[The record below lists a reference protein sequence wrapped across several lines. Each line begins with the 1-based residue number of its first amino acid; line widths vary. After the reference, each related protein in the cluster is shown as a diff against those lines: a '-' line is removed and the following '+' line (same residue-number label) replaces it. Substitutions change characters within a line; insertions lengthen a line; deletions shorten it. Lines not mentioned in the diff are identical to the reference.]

1 MRVLISGGG
10 IAGLTLAYWLHRYD
24 IPSVV
29 IEQARDIRRDGYG
42 IDFYGTGY
50 DVAERM
56 GLIDR
61 LSPQQLPLDYVA
73 YVNELGEPIAKL
85 DVKLMRN
92 INDGQYMGLMHES
105 LESALYEALAGQ
117 VDVRFGCSLVT

>member
-10 IAGLTLAYWLHRYD
+10 IAGLTLAYWLHRYA

-29 IEQARDIRRDGYG
+29 IEQARDIRHDGYG
-42 IDFYGTGY
+42 IDFYGAGY
-50 DVAERM
+50 DVDERM

-73 YVNELGEPIAKL
+73 YINELGEPIAKL
-85 DVKLMRN
+85 DVVLMRK
-92 INDGQYMGLMHES
+92 INDWQYMGLMDKT
-105 LESALYEALAGQ
+105 LEAS
-117 VDVRFGCSLVT
+117 